1 MQRAQAHSDIVR
13 ALLDEAVKAVTK
25 ELGTVRSECRGRDT
39 MLEQVLDE
47 RFAVVEERV
56 TQVDSGAA
64 KKRRL
69 SDMGKETGLRFGGVE
84 RRLRQVYSTRTNL
97 LAVSTTVATN

>member
-1 MQRAQAHSDIVR
+1 
-13 ALLDEAVKAVTK
+13 
-25 ELGTVRSECRGRDT
+25 

-64 KKRRL
+64 KKSRM
-69 SDMGKETGLRFGGVE
+69 SDMGKETGMRIGGVE
-84 RRLRQVYSTRTNL
+84 RRLRQVYEPKLTYYQSTL
-97 LAVSTTVATN
+97 Q